1 MRSVSY
7 VTCAKVPLTRWSI
20 FLFLDVPTVK
30 LRTIIIILPS
40 DRHNIILPTART
52 TKKLSYLRF
61 IGGLLN
67 CDFSLQKSLLDS
79 MIFLTSLTE
88 YGAFLAQTKCII
100 RVKPGW
106 NNFLCKSRRFPDEF
120 KVEQEYIHTV
130 SSDKQSATTMIL
142 NVKTVAAQLSSPTHN
157 FVIFYFTFLWLIKH
171 EWNCFLINYEFKVST
186 SYVMVPFPNS
196 FHNCIGFFPNWRML
210 NFLLA

>member
-1 MRSVSY
+1 M
-7 VTCAKVPLTRWSI
+7 
-20 FLFLDVPTVK
+20 PTVK

-67 CDFSLQKSLLDS
+67 CDFSLQQSLLDS

-100 RVKPGW
+100 RVKPG
-106 NNFLCKSRRFPDEF
+106 
-120 KVEQEYIHTV
+120 
-130 SSDKQSATTMIL
+130 
-142 NVKTVAAQLSSPTHN
+142 
-157 FVIFYFTFLWLIKH
+157 
-171 EWNCFLINYEFKVST
+171 
-186 SYVMVPFPNS
+186 
-196 FHNCIGFFPNWRML
+196 
-210 NFLLA
+210 